1 LGVLTQEEEG
11 GEEIGTPS
19 RNKDTLAT
27 IQKEAKERERSITE
41 ELAVG

>member
-11 GEEIGTPS
+11 GEGIGTPN
-19 RNKDTLAT
+19 RNKDTVAT
-27 IQKEAKERERSITE
+27 IQKEAKEREQCITE